1 MALLLTYLQLSQD
14 IDKNPPV
21 KHRLAIHSGDQV
33 LDLLEGEASE
43 REASELL
50 HYLDGALHLLT
61 LEGEERL
68 LRVIELLEIGP
79 VEKSGYRGPQP

>member
-1 MALLLTYLQLSQD
+1 MALLLTSLQLSQD

-43 REASELL
+43 LL
-50 HYLDGALHLLT
+50 HYLGGALHLLT

>member
-1 MALLLTYLQLSQD
+1 MASLYLQLSQD
-14 IDKNPPV
+14 IDEDPSV
-21 KHRLAIHSGDQV
+21 KHWLAVHGGDDV

-43 REASELL
+43 LL
-50 HYLDGALHLLT
+50 HYLGGALHLLT